1 MCWTGGAVLSLG
13 TLDDRR
19 TSSRTLLSPVRDL
32 RGGAVENEND
42 ADDDASEEEE
52 SEYDDE
58 VSDGEEEGTAVEEEE
73 EENDDDEEEES
84 DAEEGTTESSATTTS
99 TRTKTKKSASA
110 RRGAYDKPLVAS
122 PLLNLYA
129 SLAIMLLSKKVDLM
143 SPVMVRIARY
153 VPARA
158 NQGLH

>member
-1 MCWTGGAVLSLG
+1 MLSLG

-73 EENDDDEEEES
+73 EENDDEEEES

-99 TRTKTKKSASA
+99 TRTKTKKSAAA